1 MSSEAMVGSVNFWAT
16 ICNVETTPQ
25 YKIGTAA
32 DTMPAQWGV
41 SIQNAIPAET
51 IAAVVNWM
59 AASSMGLT
67 YEIIAAQNMTAEHQR
82 TNADQHIATGQT
94 EIFFYTQQVHTAHP
108 KKHGQPYQPGT
119 FLFEQK

>member
-1 MSSEAMVGSVNFWAT
+1 MRCFDAECYPGGNNRCRGKLNGSQFNG
-16 ICNVETTPQ
+16 
-25 YKIGTAA
+25 IG
-32 DTMPAQWGV
+32 PF
-41 SIQNAIPAET
+41 
-51 IAAVVNWM
+51 
-59 AASSMGLT
+59 

-94 EIFFYTQQVHTAHP
+94 EIFFYTQQVHTGHP